1 MADAKDIDQKKPG
14 EQPPGK
20 FHYNPG
26 NMAGK
31 TVNDATDPEGARTN
45 SDASVE
51 DLESEAARRRD
62 GAGCEDGRA

>member
-1 MADAKDIDQKKPG
+1 MADPKDFDQKKKPG

-31 TVNDATDPEGARTN
+31 TVNDVTPPEGERTN
-45 SDASVE
+45 SDAT
-51 DLESEAARRRD
+51 ARDECAERKP
-62 GAGCEDGRA
+62 GRNNPPSGDA

>member
-1 MADAKDIDQKKPG
+1 MAETSKSNEKKPG

-31 TVNDATDPEGARTN
+31 TVNDATDPDGERTN
-45 SDASVE
+45 SDATVADPKPTDAEREQNKS
-51 DLESEAARRRD
+51 RT
-62 GAGCEDGRA
+62 

>member
-1 MADAKDIDQKKPG
+1 MADAKDLDQKKKPG

-31 TVNDATDPEGARTN
+31 TVNDVTPPEGERTN
-45 SDASVE
+45 DDSTAHDERADRKPGRSDPQ
-51 DLESEAARRRD
+51 
-62 GAGCEDGRA
+62 GGK

>member
-1 MADAKDIDQKKPG
+1 MRDNDKQPEEKHPPG

-31 TVNDATDPEGARTN
+31 TVNDVTPPKGERTN
-45 SDASVE
+45 TDRSIPDTDKAE
-51 DLESEAARRRD
+51 RRRPD
-62 GAGCEDGRA
+62 